1 MKDKHIKALIKEVLQ
16 EENSQH
22 AKALQ
27 KERAMRV
34 QMYKDLITTAIGGV
48 ITSLIPLIIMLW
60 AGFTFLTGICV
71 TVFAVLI
78 VMIMYASIKDD
89 DESRENRVDKMLMQV
104 NKNGKKNG

>member
-48 ITSLIPLIIMLW
+48 IMSLIPLIIMLW

-71 TVFAVLI
+71 TVFAALI
-78 VMIMYASIKDD
+78 VIVVYESVKDD
-89 DESRENRVDKMLMQV
+89 NKTREKRV
-104 NKNGKKNG
+104 NKILKGRYNE